1 MVIVIV
7 HRPSVERTA
16 GSDPPTPRIIA
27 GYIDFVNIDINIVEG
42 RLSASASAPHIL
54 VAQAGKPALPSVI
67 GDE

>member
-27 GYIDFVNIDINIVEG
+27 GYIDFVNIGINIVEG

-54 VAQAGKPALPSVI
+54 VA
-67 GDE
+67 